1 MVPGPGAPAKFRDVG
16 PPSRRERRLVGL
28 AAGAGACA
36 LVLLLSAGEAFRALE
51 RRTGD
56 RLLALE
62 RTLSGG
68 GIADSSIVIVD
79 IDNRTLR
86 LYQEDLGRWPWPRN
100 AHGAIL
106 ELIGL
111 GGPALV
117 GYDVLFSEP
126 DLARPGADS
135 LFLAAARAGPPTLHA
150 VLFDEPDADPA
161 EAARLERALLDRS
174 DRLAALERFA
184 LPFPPDEIEAPSYT
198 TADLPLAGLL
208 RSATG
213 IGAINRSPDPDGVA
227 RRERLVSRFRG
238 QAYPGMALALAV
250 GGPSGYA
257 RLDARDGALF
267 LDSARLPLEEG
278 RLRPHWR
285 GSYADR
291 PYRVVAAHDV
301 LNAYA
306 QIATGAEPDLDPAIF
321 HDRIVLVGS
330 SATGVADLL
339 AGPFAPVEPGVFLHA
354 TLLDTLRSKDFLR
367 VLPGSLALAA
377 TMLLTLASGFLL
389 ARFRSLQRAAAA
401 AAGLLLGVA
410 LIAAGAFLGA
420 GWLLPAA
427 APALG
432 IVLATTGAMAG
443 NWLTEGRRHREVRS
457 AFGKFIPPAVVEEI
471 TTARSDPRRVDR
483 REISVLFSD
492 VRGFTTLSERS
503 TPELVIETLNEYMS
517 AMVGTVFDHGGTLDK
532 FIGDGLM
539 AFFGAP
545 LPDPDHARHACA
557 CATAMVQR
565 LDALNAGWEAAGKA
579 RLAIGIGV
587 HTGHAVVGFVG
598 DPERRLDYTAIGDT
612 VNVASRLEGLTKEAG
627 VVILASAATIRAAG
641 DGIPARSLGK
651 RTVKGRAEPIEVYAL
666 GEKAP

>member
-1 MVPGPGAPAKFRDVG
+1 VS

-28 AAGAGACA
+28 AAGAGACV
-36 LVLLLSAGEAFRALE
+36 LVLLLSASEAFRALE
-51 RRTGD
+51 RRMGD
-56 RLLALE
+56 QLLEIE
-62 RTLSGG
+62 RGVGGG
-68 GIADSSIVIVD
+68 GISDSSIVIVD
-79 IDNRTLR
+79 IDNRSLR
-86 LYQEDLGRWPWPRN
+86 LYQQDLGRWPWPRN

-111 GGPALV
+111 GEPRLV

-126 DLARPGADS
+126 DLAHPAADS
-135 LFLAAARAGPPTLHA
+135 LFLEAARAAPPTLHA

-161 EAARLERALLDRS
+161 QAARLERTLLDRG

-184 LPFPPDEIEAPSYT
+184 LPIPPDEISAPSYT

-208 RSATG
+208 GSAAG

-238 QAYPGMALALAV
+238 LAYPGMALALAV
-250 GGPSGYA
+250 GGPTGYGRVA
-257 RLDARDGALF
+257 AKDGELWLDG
-267 LDSARLPLEEG
+267 ARLPLEDG

-291 PYRVVAAHDV
+291 PYRVVPAHDV

-306 QIATGAEPDLDPAIF
+306 QLATGAEPDLDPMIF
-321 HDRIVLVGS
+321 RDRIVLVGS

-354 TLLDTLRSKDFLR
+354 TLLDTLLSGNFLR
-367 VLPGSLALAA
+367 VLHPAVAVAA
-377 TMLLTLASGFLL
+377 TLLLTLAGGLLL
-389 ARFRSLQRAAAA
+389 AGIRSLPRAAATA
-401 AAGLLLGVA
+401 AALLLGVA
-410 LIAAGAFLGA
+410 LLAGAAFLGA
-420 GWLLPAA
+420 GWLLPVA
-427 APALG
+427 APAVG

-457 AFGKFIPPAVVEEI
+457 AFGKFIPPSVVDEI
-471 TTARSDPRRVDR
+471 TSARTDPRRVER

-503 TPELVIETLNEYMS
+503 TPELVIETLNEYMA
-517 AMVGTVFDHGGTLDK
+517 AMVGTVFDHSGTLDK

-557 CATAMVQR
+557 CAIAMVDR
-565 LDALNAGWEAAGKA
+565 LEELNAGWEAAGKP

-627 VVILASAATIRAAG
+627 ASILASAATIRAAG
-641 DGIPARSLGK
+641 DTVPARPLGK
-651 RTVKGRAEPIEVYAL
+651 RAVKGRAEPIDVYAL
-666 GEKAP
+666 GEATP

>member
-1 MVPGPGAPAKFRDVG
+1 MSPAP
-16 PPSRRERRLVGL
+16 RRERRLVGL
-28 AAGAGACA
+28 VAGAGACV
-36 LVLLLSAGEAFRALE
+36 LVLLLSASEAFRALE

-56 RLLALE
+56 QLLEVE
-62 RTLSGG
+62 RMLGG
-68 GIADSSIVIVD
+68 GGVADSSIVIVD

-86 LYQEDLGRWPWPRN
+86 LYQSDLGRWPWPRN
-100 AHGAIL
+100 AHGALL

-111 GGPALV
+111 GEPRLI

-126 DLARPGADS
+126 DLARPAADS
-135 LFLAAARAGPPTLHA
+135 LLLEAARTGPPTLHA
-150 VLFDEPDADPA
+150 VLFDEPDTDPA
-161 EAARLERALLDRS
+161 LAARLERTLLDREE
-174 DRLAALERFA
+174 RLAGLELFA
-184 LPFPPDEIEAPSYT
+184 LPFPPDEVAAPSYT

-208 RSATG
+208 DAAVG

-227 RRERLVSRFRG
+227 RRERLVSGFRG
-238 QAYPGMALALAV
+238 LAYPGMALALAV
-250 GGPSGYA
+250 GGRSGYG
-257 RLDARDGALF
+257 RLNASDGGLVV
-267 LDSARLPLEEG
+267 DGVRLPLEDG

-291 PYRVVAAHDV
+291 PYPVIPAHDV

-306 QIATGAEPDLDPAIF
+306 QLATGAEPDLDPMVF
-321 HDRIVLVGS
+321 RDRIVLVGS

-354 TLLDTLRSKDFLR
+354 TLLDTLLSKDFLR
-367 VLPGSLALAA
+367 VLHPGVALSV
-377 TMLLTLASGFLL
+377 TLLLTLAAGLLL
-389 ARFRSLQRAAAA
+389 ARIRSVPRAAAA
-401 AAGLLLGVA
+401 AGALLVGVGLLAG
-410 LIAAGAFLGA
+410 GAFLAA
-420 GWLLPAA
+420 GWLLPLA
-427 APALG
+427 APAVG

-443 NWLTEGRRHREVRS
+443 SWLTEGRRHREVRS
-457 AFGKFIPPAVVEEI
+457 AFGKFIPPAVVDEI
-471 TTARSDPRRVDR
+471 TSTRTDPRRVDR

-503 TPELVIETLNEYMS
+503 TPELVIETLNEYMA

-557 CATAMVQR
+557 CAAAMVVR
-565 LDALNAGWEAAGKA
+565 LEVLNAGWEAAGKP

-587 HTGHAVVGFVG
+587 HSGPAVVGFVG

-612 VNVASRLEGLTKEAG
+612 VNVASRLEGLTREAG
-627 VVILASAATIRAAG
+627 ASILASAATIRAAG
-641 DGIPARSLGK
+641 DGVPARPLGK
-651 RTVKGRAEPIEVYAL
+651 RAVRGRSEPIEVYAL
-666 GEKAP
+666 GEPAAVDANAHLRP

>member
-1 MVPGPGAPAKFRDVG
+1 VSL
-16 PPSRRERRLVGL
+16 PSRRERRLVGL
-28 AAGAGACA
+28 AAGTGACV
-36 LVLLLSAGEAFRALE
+36 LVLLLSASEAFRALE

-56 RLLALE
+56 QLLEIERAL
-62 RTLSGG
+62 GG
-68 GIADSSIVIVD
+68 GGLADSSIVIVD

-111 GGPALV
+111 GEPRLV

-126 DLARPGADS
+126 DLARPTADS
-135 LFLAAARAGPPTLHA
+135 LFLEAARAAPPTLHA

-161 EAARLERALLDRS
+161 QAARLERTLLNRG
-174 DRLAALERFA
+174 DRLATLERFA
-184 LPFPPDEIEAPSYT
+184 LPIPADELSAPSYT

-208 RSATG
+208 DPAAG

-238 QAYPGMALALAV
+238 LAYPGMALALAV
-250 GGPSGYA
+250 GGPTGYA
-257 RLDARDGALF
+257 RLSARDGALS
-267 LDSARLPLEEG
+267 LDGARLPLEDG

-301 LNAYA
+301 LNAYV
-306 QIATGAEPDLDPAIF
+306 QLATGAEPDLDPMIF
-321 HDRIVLVGS
+321 RDRIVLVGS

-354 TLLDTLRSKDFLR
+354 TLLDTLLSKDFLR
-367 VLPGSLALAA
+367 TMPPAVALAV
-377 TMLLTLASGFLL
+377 TLLVIFVSGLLL
-389 ARFRSLQRAAAA
+389 ARIRSLPRAAAA
-401 AAGLLLGVA
+401 AAALVAGFALL
-410 LIAAGAFLGA
+410 AGAAFVGA
-420 GWLLPAA
+420 GWLIPVA
-427 APALG
+427 APVAG

-457 AFGKFIPPAVVEEI
+457 AFGKFIPPAVVDEI
-471 TTARSDPRRVDR
+471 TSARTDPRRVER

-503 TPELVIETLNEYMS
+503 TPELVIETLNEYMA
-517 AMVGTVFDHGGTLDK
+517 AMVGVVFDHGGTLDK
-532 FIGDGLM
+532 FIGDGVM

-557 CATAMVQR
+557 CATAMVDR
-565 LDALNAGWEAAGKA
+565 LEELNAGWEAAGKPP
-579 RLAIGIGV
+579 LAIGIGV

-612 VNVASRLEGLTKEAG
+612 VNVASRLEGLTREAG
-627 VVILASAATIRAAG
+627 ASILTSAATIRAAG
-641 DGIPARSLGK
+641 DGIPARPLGK
-651 RTVKGRAEPIEVYAL
+651 RAVKGRAEPILVYAL
-666 GEKAP
+666 GESTP

>member
-1 MVPGPGAPAKFRDVG
+1 MSL
-16 PPSRRERRLVGL
+16 PSRRERRLVGL
-28 AAGAGACA
+28 AAGAGACV
-36 LVLLLSAGEAFRALE
+36 LVLLLSASEAFRALE

-56 RLLALE
+56 QLMELE
-62 RTLSGG
+62 RALAGG
-68 GIADSSIVIVD
+68 GLADSAIVIVD

-86 LYQEDLGRWPWPRN
+86 LYQGDLGRWPWPRN
-100 AHGAIL
+100 AHGALL

-111 GGPALV
+111 GEPRLV

-126 DLARPGADS
+126 DLARPEGDS
-135 LFLAAARAGPPTLHA
+135 LFLAAARAGPPALHA
-150 VLFDEPDADPA
+150 VLFDEPDVDPA
-161 EAARLERALLDRS
+161 QAARLERTLLDRG

-184 LPFPPDEIEAPSYT
+184 LPIPPDELSAPSYT

-208 RSATG
+208 DSATG
-213 IGAINRSPDPDGVA
+213 VGAINRSPDPDGVA
-227 RRERLVSRFRG
+227 RRERLVSRFREL
-238 QAYPGMALALAV
+238 AYPGMALALAV
-250 GGPSGYA
+250 GGPSGYDRLSA
-257 RLDARDGALF
+257 RGGALL
-267 LDSARLPLEEG
+267 LDGARLPLEDG

-291 PYRVVAAHDV
+291 PYRVVPAHDV

-306 QIATGAEPDLDPAIF
+306 QLATGAEPDLDPLIF

-367 VLPGSLALAA
+367 VLPPTVALAA
-377 TMLLTLASGFLL
+377 TLLLTLAGGLL
-389 ARFRSLQRAAAA
+389 LGRIRSVSRTAAAA
-401 AAGLLLGVA
+401 AALLLGVA
-410 LIAAGAFLGA
+410 LLAGGAFLGA
-420 GWLLPAA
+420 GWLLPLAG
-427 APALG
+427 PAVG

-457 AFGKFIPPAVVEEI
+457 AFGKFIPPAVVDEI
-471 TTARSDPRRVDR
+471 TAARSDPRRVDR

-503 TPELVIETLNEYMS
+503 TPELVIETLNEYMT
-517 AMVGTVFDHGGTLDK
+517 AMVGIVFDHGGTLDK

-545 LPDPDHARHACA
+545 LPDPEHARHACA
-557 CATAMVQR
+557 CAAAMVER
-565 LDALNAGWEAAGKA
+565 LEELNAGWEAAGKP
-579 RLAIGIGV
+579 RLAIGVGV

-627 VVILASAATIRAAG
+627 ASILASAATIRAAG
-641 DGIPARSLGK
+641 DGVPARPLGK
-651 RTVKGRAEPIEVYAL
+651 RAVKGRAEPIEVYAL
-666 GEKAP
+666 GEAAP

>member
-1 MVPGPGAPAKFRDVG
+1 MSL
-16 PPSRRERRLVGL
+16 PSSRERRLVGL
-28 AAGAGACA
+28 AAGAGACV
-36 LVLLLSAGEAFRALE
+36 LVLLLTASEVFRALE

-56 RLLALE
+56 QLLQIE
-62 RTLSGG
+62 RAVASGG
-68 GIADSSIVIVD
+68 LADSSIVIVD

-111 GGPALV
+111 GKPRLI

-126 DLARPGADS
+126 DLARPAADS
-135 LFLAAARAGPPTLHA
+135 LFLEAARAAPPTFHA

-161 EAARLERALLDRS
+161 QAARLERTLLDRG

-184 LPFPPDEIEAPSYT
+184 LPISPDELSVPSYT

-208 RSATG
+208 GSAAG

-227 RRERLVSRFRG
+227 RRERLVSSFRG
-238 QAYPGMALALAV
+238 LAYPGMALALTV
-250 GGPSGYA
+250 GGPSGYD
-257 RLDARDGALF
+257 RLSAQGGALF
-267 LDSARLPLEEG
+267 LDGARLPLEDG

-306 QIATGAEPDLDPAIF
+306 QLATGVEPDLDPMIF
-321 HDRIVLVGS
+321 QDRIVLLGS

-354 TLLDTLRSKDFLR
+354 TLLDTLLSKDFLR
-367 VLPGSLALAA
+367 VLPPAVALAA
-377 TMLLTLASGFLL
+377 TLLLTLASGLLL
-389 ARFRSLQRAAAA
+389 ARIPSLPRAAVA
-401 AAGLLLGVA
+401 AAGLILGVA
-410 LIAAGAFLGA
+410 LLAGGAFLGA
-420 GWLLPAA
+420 GWLLPVA
-427 APALG
+427 APVAG

-457 AFGKFIPPAVVEEI
+457 AFGKFIPPAVVDEI
-471 TTARSDPRRVDR
+471 TSAGTDPRRVER

-503 TPELVIETLNEYMS
+503 TPELVIETLNEYMA
-517 AMVGTVFDHGGTLDK
+517 AMVGVVFDHGGTLDK

-545 LPDPDHARHACA
+545 LPDPDHASHACA
-557 CATAMVQR
+557 CASAMVDR
-565 LDALNAGWEAAGKA
+565 LEELNAGWEAAGKPP
-579 RLAIGIGV
+579 LAIGIGV

-627 VVILASAATIRAAG
+627 AAILASAATLRAAG
-641 DGIPARSLGK
+641 DGVPARPLGK
-651 RTVKGRAEPIEVYAL
+651 RAVKGRAEPIEVYAL
-666 GEKAP
+666 GESTA